1 MKRFQNIHFVLFTSG
16 RIYRPGSGHKQ
27 KASFCM
33 WIDCKI
39 SCVCDR
45 TKSIFKNK
53 TWKCFFSPFATM
65 LQTAV
70 SSPSVFMLFLQY
82 LFKQHILKLKMSH
95 GSLIPGN
102 SFHPILALAP
112 FSLVLDELL
121 LVLGLDKLAF
131 VVNLIMLPRETYG
144 DSPTAFMSGS

>member
-1 MKRFQNIHFVLFTSG
+1 
-16 RIYRPGSGHKQ
+16 
-27 KASFCM
+27 
-33 WIDCKI
+33 
-39 SCVCDR
+39 
-45 TKSIFKNK
+45 
-53 TWKCFFSPFATM
+53 M
-65 LQTAV
+65 LPTAV

-102 SFHPILALAP
+102 SFHPILALAS

-144 DSPTAFMSGS
+144 DSPKTFMCGS